1 VVFFV
6 LVDVEVFQQ
15 VQRII
20 ESDVLV
26 IMMACTMMESTV
38 EVADVSMMMT
48 VTTSEFINKCTSLV
62 AVQMAMPMCIMV
74 VKVFAKSSHR
84 NCFMMTVLDHLSFSL
99 NLNKAS
105 KTRQRLQSL
114 LSLVVSLPYSN
125 FMGIRSLSRFG
136 TPV

>member
-1 VVFFV
+1 M

-15 VQRII
+15 VQCII
-20 ESDVLV
+20 ESDMLV

-38 EVADVSMMMT
+38 EISDVSMMMA
-48 VTTSEFINKCTSLV
+48 VTTSKFINECTSLV
-62 AVQMAMPMCIMV
+62 AVQMAMPVFIMV

-84 NCFMMTVLDHLSFSL
+84 NCCTVFDHLFSL

-114 LSLVVSLPYSN
+114 
-125 FMGIRSLSRFG
+125 
-136 TPV
+136 

>member
-48 VTTSEFINKCTSLV
+48 VTTSEFINECTSLV
-62 AVQMAMPMCIMV
+62 AVQMAMPVFIVV

-84 NCFMMTVLDHLSFSL
+84 NCFMMTCWTIFLSHS
-99 NLNKAS
+99 
-105 KTRQRLQSL
+105 
-114 LSLVVSLPYSN
+114 
-125 FMGIRSLSRFG
+125 I
-136 TPV
+136 

>member
-48 VTTSEFINKCTSLV
+48 VTTSEFINECTSLV
-62 AVQMAMPMCIMV
+62 AVQMAMPVFIVV
-74 VKVFAKSSHR
+74 VKVFAKFSHR
-84 NCFMMTVLDHLSFSL
+84 NCFMMTVMDHL
-99 NLNKAS
+99 
-105 KTRQRLQSL
+105 
-114 LSLVVSLPYSN
+114 LSHS
-125 FMGIRSLSRFG
+125 I
-136 TPV
+136 